1 MNDESI
7 KTDLRKIIWYISD
20 NDFEIFYNRF
30 EKAIKEQLQQEE
42 KNIINETQK
51 IEDEFEKN
59 VLKKEKYFNMVFNA
73 YDLMFSIL
81 SNILDK

>member
-30 EKAIKEQLQQEE
+30 EKSIKEQLQHEE